1 MYFEFNSDLRFPFLS
16 NSNWVNKINWMPKRC
31 GHIIL
36 SIRLHVLIKNQF
48 KKIFKSK
55 KSKNFGFFWIWFLD
69 ILDFWIKF
77 WIWFLDILDFW
88 IKFWIWFLD
97 ILDFWIWIWIW
108 ISKSKTKSKIQNFL
122 DSGVWPE
129 YSTLKYIRFRNF
141 DLIVF
146 FSLL

>member
-1 MYFEFNSDLRFPFLS
+1 
-16 NSNWVNKINWMPKRC
+16 MPKRC

-88 IKFWIWFLD
+88 I
-97 ILDFWIWIWIW
+97 WIWIW

-122 DSGVWPE
+122 DSGVWP
-129 YSTLKYIRFRNF
+129 YTLSSNPCQSVRSCPKILKICQITKFDMGFQKINMRSRSEKVDFF
-141 DLIVF
+141 DLEVF
-146 FSLL
+146 SRTCT